1 MACKKYILTNNTNSI
16 GIFSYQECS
25 NQMLVS
31 DIVIEP
37 NVTLNIWLTTG
48 TYRSATPGNITI
60 QDLGTFP
67 FPPAASPTP
76 TPSITASQTVTPTQ
90 TPTDSVTDTPTP
102 TPTNTPTFTSTPT
115 NTETSTPTRTPT
127 NTPTPT
133 NIVRTVLGGI
143 CHDEADP
150 NGACECIGTATL
162 FVNGTNMADST
173 LAWSD
178 EFGPN
183 TGNPQGYY
191 VQGGI
196 IYLVNGDCGPGC
208 ITGSTISVYG
218 VCTTP
223 TQTPTPTNTETP
235 TNTPTPTNSETP
247 TNTPTPTNTETSTP
261 TPTPSA

>member
-25 NQMLVS
+25 NQMLIN

-115 NTETSTPTRTPT
+115 YTPT

-133 NIVRTVLGGI
+133 NVVRTTLGGI

-183 TGNPQGYY
+183 TGDPEGYY
-191 VQGGI
+191 VENGI
-196 IYLVNGDCGPGC
+196 IYLVNGNCGAGC

-218 VCTTP
+218 VCPTP
-223 TQTPTPTNTETP
+223 TQTPTQTNTGTP
-235 TNTPTPTNSETP
+235 TNTPTPTETL
-247 TNTPTPTNTETSTP
+247 TLTPTETSTP

>member
-48 TYRSATPGNITI
+48 TYRSATPSNITI

-90 TPTDSVTDTPTP
+90 TPTDSVTDTPTNTP
-102 TPTNTPTFTSTPT
+102 TFTSTPTNTPTFTSTPT
-115 NTETSTPTRTPT
+115 YTPT

-133 NIVRTVLGGI
+133 NIVRTVLSAI
-143 CHDEADP
+143 CEDQTDPIEACDC
-150 NGACECIGTATL
+150 AQTETL
-162 FVNGTNMADST
+162 FVNGTSLADST

-178 EFGPN
+178 QFGPN
-183 TGNPQGYY
+183 TGDPFGYA
-191 VQGGI
+191 VQDGI
-196 IYLVNGDCGPGC
+196 IYLVNGDCGIGC

-218 VCTTP
+218 VCPSVTT
-223 TQTPTPTNTETP
+223 TPTPTNTQTP
-235 TNTPTPTNSETP
+235 TNTPTGSLPLTP
-247 TNTPTPTNTETSTP
+247 TETSTP

>member
-31 DIVIEP
+31 EIVIEP

-48 TYRSATPGNITI
+48 TYRSATPSNITI

-115 NTETSTPTRTPT
+115 NTPTSW
-127 NTPTPT
+127 
-133 NIVRTVLGGI
+133 L
-143 CHDEADP
+143 
-150 NGACECIGTATL
+150 
-162 FVNGTNMADST
+162 
-173 LAWSD
+173 
-178 EFGPN
+178 
-183 TGNPQGYY
+183 
-191 VQGGI
+191 
-196 IYLVNGDCGPGC
+196 
-208 ITGSTISVYG
+208 
-218 VCTTP
+218 
-223 TQTPTPTNTETP
+223 
-235 TNTPTPTNSETP
+235 
-247 TNTPTPTNTETSTP
+247 
-261 TPTPSA
+261 

>member
-48 TYRSATPGNITI
+48 TYRSATPSNITI

-115 NTETSTPTRTPT
+115 YTPT

-133 NIVRTVLGGI
+133 NIVRTVLSAI

-150 NGACECIGTATL
+150 NGACDCVGTATL

-173 LAWSD
+173 LAWGD
-178 EFGPN
+178 QFGPN
-183 TGNPQGYY
+183 TGDPEGYY
-191 VQGGI
+191 EEGGI
-196 IYLVNGDCGPGC
+196 IYLVAEGC
-208 ITGSTISVYG
+208 ASGCTTGSTISVYG
-218 VCTTP
+218 IC
-223 TQTPTPTNTETP
+223 PTPTLTPTP
-235 TNTPTPTNSETP
+235 TNTPTPSVTVGLTP
-247 TNTPTPTNTETSTP
+247 TATETNTPTPTETA